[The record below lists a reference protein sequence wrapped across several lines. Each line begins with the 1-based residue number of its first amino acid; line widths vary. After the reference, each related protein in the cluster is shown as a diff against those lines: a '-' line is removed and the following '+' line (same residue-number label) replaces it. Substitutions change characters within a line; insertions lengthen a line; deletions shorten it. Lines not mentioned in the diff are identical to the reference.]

1 MMGKSAIELFMS
13 ITLSPEQ
20 ERFIQ
25 EKLNSGQYQNAEQII
40 HEAFQLLEKW
50 EQYQQWTKET
60 REKVQVGLAELER
73 GEGMDSEEVIAQM
86 RSSLSLE
93 KARSKTS

>member
-1 MMGKSAIELFMS
+1 MS
-13 ITLSPEQ
+13 ITLNPEQ

-25 EKLNSGQYQNAEQII
+25 QKLNSGKYQNAEQII

-73 GEGMDSEEVIAQM
+73 GEGLDSEEVIAQL
-86 RSSLSLE
+86 RSRIQE
-93 KARSKTS
+93 ARSKK

>member
-1 MMGKSAIELFMS
+1 MRKSAIELSMS
-13 ITLSPEQ
+13 ITLNSEQ

-25 EKLNSGQYQNAEQII
+25 EKLNSGKYQNAEQII
-40 HEAFQLLEKW
+40 YEAFQLLEKW

-73 GEGMDSEEVIAQM
+73 GEGLDSEEVIAQM
-86 RSSLSLE
+86 RSRIRE
-93 KARSKTS
+93 AREAQQ